1 MDDPLNVTWP
11 IDHNYWKDEYAL
23 DNADNLGYSRAYIKK
38 LEDKY
43 PDHEIFDNNNIRRKA
58 KVKANFD
65 KNNYVLNNLL
75 LNAKDSEK
83 KDATKYLQRLQAKV
97 DKLKIEIEKD
107 TDIEKYLVVS
117 PELLQACEDY
127 LKAFKTFNKYE
138 FGSRMRE
145 SLWRP
150 PTGKDDGGY
159 DDDSGGPM
167 YKKHMSNYNT
177 LQRIQSKG
185 KTKTKTNKGKT
196 KTNKG
201 GKRSSKSKR
210 NKKHKRKTKSKTR
223 K

>member
-1 MDDPLNVTWP
+1 MGDLRNVTWP
-11 IDHNYWKDEYAL
+11 IKHNDWKDEYAL
-23 DNADNLGYSRAYIKK
+23 DKADDFGYSRAYINS

-43 PDHEIFDNNNIRRKA
+43 PDDEIFYNIRRKA

-65 KNNYVLNNLL
+65 KNNYALNNLL
-75 LNAKDSEK
+75 LNTQNPK
-83 KDATKYLQRLQAKV
+83 KHIRYLPKLQAKV
-97 DKLKIEIEKD
+97 NKLKIEIKNKD
-107 TDIEKYLVVS
+107 TDIEKDLVVS

-167 YKKHMSNYNT
+167 YKKYMSHFDT
-177 LQRIQSKG
+177 LKQSGQG
-185 KTKTKTNKGKT
+185 KTKKKKT
-196 KTNKG
+196 KKRG
-201 GKRSSKSKR
+201 GKQVKRSSKKKH